1 MNLRE
6 GYYKIDPKSPPP
18 IEDVLDD
25 WKEGNKAYDAGS
37 SITGL
42 NLPYHGYYSVDDL
55 WKYREYD
62 WSAEKHRG
70 SKEQWDT
77 LVNSIKKGYN
87 PKYPILVVVGQN
99 GVVKI
104 GEGNHRLAIA
114 KQLGIKMVPVEF
126 AFYRKAYFDRN
137 SFQVHDED
145 NPEAIQTLADDSPE
159 QLKVAAQNLEK
170 EKEVEE
176 PKGEWSE
183 IDQELLDMIM
193 DTM

>member
-6 GYYKIDPKSPPP
+6 GYYKINPKSPPP

-42 NLPYHGYYSVDDL
+42 NLLYHGYYSVDDL

-70 SKEQWDT
+70 SKEQWNA
-77 LVNSIKKGYN
+77 LLIVLKKGYN

-104 GEGNHRLAIA
+104 GEGNHRLGLLL
-114 KQLGIKMVPVEF
+114 KTLGSKMVPVEF

-170 EKEVEE
+170 EKEDPESKWRVVRQL
-176 PKGEWSE
+176 KNFL
-183 IDQELLDMIM
+183 I
-193 DTM
+193 